1 MGKYYSRA
9 GKKATDYGL
18 QKIKSNRLE
27 LVWSGKMH
35 SIRLLEKLKTARNSR
50 GDRNIVTGKLFRMDK
65 SLGKV

>member
-50 GDRNIVTGKLFRMDK
+50 GDR
-65 SLGKV
+65 SS